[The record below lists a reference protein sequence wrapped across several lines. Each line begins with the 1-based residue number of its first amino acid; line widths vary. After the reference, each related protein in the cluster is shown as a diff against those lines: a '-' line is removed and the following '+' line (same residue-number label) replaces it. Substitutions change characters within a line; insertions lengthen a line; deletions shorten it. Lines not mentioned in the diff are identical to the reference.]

1 MRYLVVYKLTL
12 GMAFVLL
19 AAGCRQRGSEGNL
32 RDRIVAANPSCFT
45 NTCINPSVLAVEHGY
60 WVSAFSGGK
69 QQNAHVRATELAK
82 YLTALPLQAW
92 PRGPSVTVTLSDIVS
107 DGHAVARNFE
117 TAQRVCRS
125 LGLDVQVRPAG

>member
-1 MRYLVVYKLTL
+1 MRYLVGYKLTL
-12 GMAFVLL
+12 GMALLVLV
-19 AAGCRQRGSEGNL
+19 AGCRERGPESNL
-32 RDRIVAANPSCFT
+32 RERIVAANPSCLT
-45 NTCINPSVLAVEHGY
+45 DACMNPIVLAVEDGY
-60 WVSAFSGGK
+60 WVNAFSGGK

-82 YLTALPLQAW
+82 HLTALPLQAW